1 MIGYDNIE
9 RKTFKI
15 ANKIEFSN
23 KEDIELK
30 RYLTNK
36 GFSEIINIPFV
47 SNHQNHQSLDN
58 PLDSKKDSLRTNI
71 LDSLLENLLYN
82 ERRQK
87 DSIKLFEIADV
98 YELKDKKVSFKR
110 KLGLIA
116 TGRVDKN
123 FKDFS
128 RKIDSNFMSDLFK
141 DLGFEIQ
148 DIKKIDRNGL
158 NTRSKL
164 QFLPLKLSLIIF
176 LDY

>member
-15 ANKIEFSN
+15 ANKIAFSN

-47 SNHQNHQSLDN
+47 SKSSKSSILLDN
-58 PLDSKKDSLRTNI
+58 PLDSNKDSLRTNI
-71 LDSLLENLLYN
+71 IDSLLQNLLYN

-98 YELKDKKVSFKR
+98 YELKDKKVSYKR

-123 FKDFS
+123 F
-128 RKIDSNFMSDLFK
+128 RQLCSNW
-141 DLGFEIQ
+141 E
-148 DIKKIDRNGL
+148 
-158 NTRSKL
+158 
-164 QFLPLKLSLIIF
+164 
-176 LDY
+176 